1 MRFTHPKGNYHPI
14 TNPNAKLEYTNYQE
28 GYPTMDTSTG
38 YDKNC
43 MALNLKSGLWTDR
56 NCDSKSGF
64 ICMSSRNYK
73 MNYFFD
79 DQYLNDD

>member
-1 MRFTHPKGNYHPI
+1 
-14 TNPNAKLEYTNYQE
+14 
-28 GYPTMDTSTG
+28 MDTSSG

-56 NCDSKSGF
+56 KCDSKSGF
-64 ICMSSRNYK
+64 ICMSSRNFK
-73 MNYFFD
+73 MNYFHD